1 MNLNHQAAPQIADD
15 MIKKVL
21 DQLESI
27 LMLHCSNLSQDQT
40 GRAYYGVNFQLGN
53 KHFKFRKAKI
63 TPKKVGLF
71 VALWKRDTDGQ
82 TIPFTADDHFDYYLI
97 SVEQDQHGGL
107 FVFPKQ
113 ALVEHTILTA
123 GSQMGKRGFRIYPD
137 WSIPT
142 NKQATKSKQWQH
154 RYFVNF
160 RAPYQE
166 AKNKLTHI
174 LQSS

>member
-1 MNLNHQAAPQIADD
+1 MNLNHQAAPQIADH
-15 MIKKVL
+15 MIRKVL
-21 DQLESI
+21 DQLEST
-27 LMLHCSNLSQDQT
+27 LTLHCSHVSEDQT
-40 GRAYYGVNFQLGN
+40 GRPYSGFNFQLGN

-71 VALWKRDTDGQ
+71 VAIWKRDSDGQ
-82 TIPFTADDHFDYYLI
+82 TIPFTADDPFDYYLI
-97 SVEQDQHGGL
+97 LVEQDQHCGL

-113 ALVEHTILTA
+113 ALIEHEILTA
-123 GSQMGKRGFRIYPD
+123 GCQEGKRGFRIYPD

-154 RYFVNF
+154 TYFVDCCGS
-160 RAPYQE
+160 PQE

-174 LQSS
+174 LQSN

>member
-1 MNLNHQAAPQIADD
+1 MNLNHQATPQSADD

-21 DQLESI
+21 DQLENI
-27 LMLHCSNLSQDQT
+27 LMLHYSHLSEDQT
-40 GRAYYGVNFQLGN
+40 GRAYCGFNFQLGN

-97 SVEQDQHGGL
+97 SVEQDQHCGL

-113 ALVEHTILTA
+113 TLVEQTILTA
-123 GSQMGKRGFRIYPD
+123 GCQMGKRGFRIYPD

-142 NKQATKSKQWQH
+142 NKQATKSKHWQH
-154 RYFVNF
+154 RYFVDF
-160 RAPYQE
+160 RESHQE
-166 AKNKLTHI
+166 TQNKLTHI

>member
-1 MNLNHQAAPQIADD
+1 MNLNHQATLQIADH
-15 MIKKVL
+15 MIRKVL
-21 DQLESI
+21 DQLGSI
-27 LMLHCSNLSQDQT
+27 LMLHCSQLSEDQT

-63 TPKKVGLF
+63 TPKKAGLF
-71 VALWKRDTDGQ
+71 VALWKRGTDGK

-97 SVEQDQHGGL
+97 SVEQDQYFGL

-123 GSQMGKRGFRIYPD
+123 GCQMGKRGFRIYPD

-154 RYFVNF
+154 RYFVDF
-160 RAPYQE
+160 CGPRQE